1 MNAGSWEEEVG
12 NSAEIV
18 TNLDSLLP
26 DEKTMSHDL
35 NKSYYH
41 YRGSLT
47 VPPCT
52 EGVEH
57 FVLRTPVFVPKV
69 TLDMIS
75 SKSMARGVTEN
86 NRAVNANFND
96 LVQYV
101 DQKDECD

>member
-1 MNAGSWEEEVG
+1 MNAGSWEDEIG
-12 NSAEIV
+12 NSATVV

-47 VPPCT
+47 VPPCS

-57 FVLRTPVFVPKV
+57 FVLRTSVFVPKV

-86 NRAVNANFND
+86 NRKINANFND
-96 LVQYV
+96 LVQFV
-101 DQKDECD
+101 E

>member
-1 MNAGSWEEEVG
+1 MNAASWEDEIG
-12 NSAEIV
+12 NSATLV

-26 DEKTMSHDL
+26 DEKTLSHDL

-41 YRGSLT
+41 YRGSMT

-57 FVLRTPVFVPKV
+57 FVLKTKVYVPKV

-75 SKSMARGVTEN
+75 SKSMARGVTSN
-86 NRAVNANFND
+86 NRRVNTNFND
-96 LVQYV
+96 LVQFV
-101 DQKDECD
+101 E